1 MFIFSTGS
9 PLSHFL
15 SSPLAPVSEL
25 LSDDG
30 DNGNNDN
37 NDDDNDDDVEK
48 SGVDIIM
55 QDQGA
60 STAKKAVSAKKPSAG
75 KPDPT
80 STITSNLAAVS
91 LQSQPKFVRYNL
103 SIGFPVLVSPT
114 GYFRDDQ
121 RCICVDFLGI
131 GMHFENNYKV
141 GTSGKT
147 LKLSMRIPGRFGDPS
162 CVDGELAAVL
172 NDHDTI
178 VSAQQETASMVYCQ
192 HGDEGNIWSPP
203 QAVALPPHK
212 MPKLI

>member
-25 LSDDG
+25 LSDNG

-37 NDDDNDDDVEK
+37 NDDDDDDDVEK

-80 STITSNLAAVS
+80 STITSTLAAVS
-91 LQSQPKFVRYNL
+91 LQSQPKCIRFNL
-103 SIGFPVLVSPT
+103 SIGFPVLMSPT
-114 GYFRDDQ
+114 GYFRDGQ
-121 RCICVDFLGI
+121 RRICVDFLGI
-131 GMHFENNYKV
+131 CMHSENNYT
-141 GTSGKT
+141 GETSGKT
-147 LKLSMRIPGRFGDPS
+147 LKLFMRVPQRFVDLS
-162 CVDGELAAVL
+162 CVDGELATVL
-172 NDHDTI
+172 LDSDTI
-178 VSAQQETASMVYCQ
+178 VSAQ
-192 HGDEGNIWSPP
+192 
-203 QAVALPPHK
+203 
-212 MPKLI
+212 